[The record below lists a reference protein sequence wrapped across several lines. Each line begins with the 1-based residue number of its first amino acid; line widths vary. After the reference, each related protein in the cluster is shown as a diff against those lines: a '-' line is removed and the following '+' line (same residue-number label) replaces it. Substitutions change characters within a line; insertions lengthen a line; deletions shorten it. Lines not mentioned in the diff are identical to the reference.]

1 MNEYIRGGA
10 RICRNCKVELEDG
23 INIRPSAALK
33 YDWQCNDCR
42 KKHRNDN
49 KKKEE

>member
-1 MNEYIRGGA
+1 MYIKGGA
-10 RICRNCKVELEDG
+10 RVCRYCKIELEENV
-23 INIRPSAALK
+23 NIRPSAALK
-33 YDWQCNDCR
+33 YDWCCYDCR